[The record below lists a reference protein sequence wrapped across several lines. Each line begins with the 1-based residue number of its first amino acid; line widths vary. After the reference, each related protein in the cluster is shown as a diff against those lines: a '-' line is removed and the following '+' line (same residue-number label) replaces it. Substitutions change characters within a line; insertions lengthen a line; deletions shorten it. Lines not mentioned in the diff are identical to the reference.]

1 MTRSCDNVPSIPAL
15 KQSETGALLEN
26 SESQKM
32 KLDTQQMG
40 QSLLSSLMETRQQE
54 GNNRPMQPNN
64 I

>member
-40 QSLLSSLMETRQQE
+40 QSLLSSLM
-54 GNNRPMQPNN
+54 
-64 I
+64 